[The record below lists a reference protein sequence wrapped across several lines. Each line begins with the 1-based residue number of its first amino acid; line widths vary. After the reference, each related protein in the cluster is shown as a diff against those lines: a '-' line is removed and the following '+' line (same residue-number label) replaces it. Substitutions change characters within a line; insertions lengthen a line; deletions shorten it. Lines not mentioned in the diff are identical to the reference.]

1 MFILVAAIG
10 ARFLTAMCLG
20 FGLLWNIPL
29 IGNYVDPAIAFCL
42 WFLLEA
48 MQACVR
54 LKGAIV
60 ELVGS
65 ISNMVLAAMRK
76 ITCRRIYEVVAWL
89 CFVLLCIYVAFA
101 LLFAAGTTVVA
112 AQALSAMWVSAST
125 ATPESISLAATFA
138 VGLCFVWIPGILYFC
153 RHLLLLYI
161 CRW

>member
-1 MFILVAAIG
+1 MAIIFYELSIYIILGHCRDLLWLFVLFISVAAIG
-10 ARFLTAMCLG
+10 TRFLTAMCLG

-76 ITCRRIYEVVAWL
+76 MPMR
-89 CFVLLCIYVAFA
+89 
-101 LLFAAGTTVVA
+101 
-112 AQALSAMWVSAST
+112 MW
-125 ATPESISLAATFA
+125 
-138 VGLCFVWIPGILYFC
+138 
-153 RHLLLLYI
+153 
-161 CRW
+161 